1 MTDPHWLF
9 GDQLGPHFLT
19 PGDDGPARDA
29 PVVMIEARSV
39 FRRRRFHRAKAHLVL
54 SAMRHRAAELGDRV
68 HYVRAET
75 YREGLREAAGDAP
88 VTVHHPTSRAAL
100 RLIRSLDR
108 VRVLP
113 TPAFLLPH
121 DAFRAWADGRD
132 ERRLR
137 QEDFYRWVRRELGLL
152 MDGDTP
158 AGGRWNH
165 DHANREPPPKGAST
179 LGAPAPYRPR
189 EDDIDAEV
197 RADLDRWEQRDGIR
211 FTGRDG
217 PRRFPASRRE
227 ALGRVRKVPPGS
239 RRLARTL
246 AALSGSPAYT
256 QYAGDP
262 PPCDRT
268 HQTPRA
274 LPSGQTTL
282 LSGHGL
288 AALRRFTEHRL
299 AGFGPH
305 EDAMLAAD
313 PVMSHSLL
321 SSSLNLGLLDPAEA
335 VDAAEDAWRSGH
347 APVHSAEGFVRQIA
361 GWREYVWHLYWYF
374 GEDYRHRNALH
385 HHAPL
390 PDWFADLD
398 ADSVTARCLATA
410 LAQVRDTG
418 WTHHIPR
425 LMLLGS
431 HALQQG
437 WEPAAVTDW
446 FHRSFVDGY
455 DWVMLPN
462 VVGMSQYAD
471 GGRMTTKPYTSGGAY
486 IHRMSDLCDGCVYR
500 PGDRTGERACPFTTG
515 YWSFVHRHREVL
527 AGNPRTARAV
537 QVLDRLGDL
546 DEVLRTERGRGAGPP

>member
-1 MTDPHWLF
+1 LRTVAIPVLF
-9 GDQLGPHFLT
+9 AFTSVMVLAGQAHAEDIKPVGIGDLFW
-19 PGDDGPARDA
+19 
-29 PVVMIEARSV
+29 S
-39 FRRRRFHRAKAHLVL
+39 
-54 SAMRHRAAELGDRV
+54 
-68 HYVRAET
+68 
-75 YREGLREAAGDAP
+75 
-88 VTVHHPTSRAAL
+88 
-100 RLIRSLDR
+100 
-108 VRVLP
+108 
-113 TPAFLLPH
+113 
-121 DAFRAWADGRD
+121 
-132 ERRLR
+132 
-137 QEDFYRWVRRELGLL
+137 
-152 MDGDTP
+152 
-158 AGGRWNH
+158 
-165 DHANREPPPKGAST
+165 
-179 LGAPAPYRPR
+179 YRPR

-197 RADLDRWEQRDGIR
+197 RADLDRWEQHDGIR
-211 FTGRDG
+211 FAGRDG

-227 ALGRVRKVPPGS
+227 AL
-239 RRLARTL
+239 
-246 AALSGSPAYT
+246 
-256 QYAGDP
+256 
-262 PPCDRT
+262 
-268 HQTPRA
+268 
-274 LPSGQTTL
+274 
-282 LSGHGL
+282 
-288 AALRRFTEHRL
+288 AALRRFTRHRL

-305 EDAMLAAD
+305 EDAMLAGD

-374 GEDYRHRNALH
+374 GEDYRHRNALR

-398 ADSVTARCLATA
+398 ADAVTARCLATA

-437 WEPAAVTDW
+437 WDPAAVTDW

-486 IHRMSDLCDGCVYR
+486 IHRMSDLCDGCAYR

-515 YWSFVHRHREVL
+515 YWSFVHRHRAVL

-537 QVLDRLGDL
+537 QGLDRLGDL
-546 DEVLRTERGRGAGPP
+546 DEVLRTQRGGGGGAPRLPAPAPPPLRRLLSFPGAGPGAVPPGPGAAPRVPAAARSCRSAATGTATAAARCTPPRCRRCRSC